1 MKRNKTALN
10 DAMVSR
16 FCDFVL
22 FSPLSHYVPQSL
34 KLVNNFDEENRIRR
48 RVSGDGNSTLIVG
61 SDGSGSA
68 VKSGKYFELSI

>member
-22 FSPLSHYVPQSL
+22 SHYVPQSL
-34 KLVNNFDEENRIRR
+34 KLVDNFDEENRIRR